1 MAHDLHR
8 LSYNFWLWN
17 SLGPNGLEL
26 QRNISKIKI
35 LLYYYI
41 ISQYSSSYGQDI
53 QRLAEKEQIQNELEY
68 FYKLYPKTIKIES
81 DYWKI
86 YSSPSI
92 YTREVSYTSIETAIN
107 KLSWNACFFSN
118 KKETTSLNAFKLT
131 SISIQYQNLNCELS
145 VTQMI

>member
-1 MAHDLHR
+1 MPHDLHR

-17 SLGPNGLEL
+17 SLGPNGLAL
-26 QRNISKIKI
+26 QGNISKIKI
-35 LLYYYI
+35 LLYYI
-41 ISQYSSSYGQDI
+41 LIFLI
-53 QRLAEKEQIQNELEY
+53 LWARHTETLAEKEQIQNELEY
-68 FYKLYPKTIKIES
+68 FYKLYPKTIKIEP

-92 YTREVSYTSIETAIN
+92 YTREVSYTSIETAIK

-131 SISIQYQNLNCELS
+131 
-145 VTQMI
+145 